1 MTRTRISRLATSA
14 LMATL
19 ATASGHAA
27 LAASSSDIALPERG
41 VVCDP
46 IAQGGPTCYD
56 ANGIAV
62 QATRRY
68 YGTPAAE
75 RLIKRYSGRP
85 MPKEF
90 NLSNG
95 VTCNADR
102 QRCWRFDNRGRETA
116 ERVTRQLY
124 GDGQASGSPVVT
136 ESNALCNITRNDL
149 RVYEGGCV
157 LKKLVG
163 TNERRYVVTTN
174 DNRRYSF
181 QQNGNQFTVSDAT
194 GTWPARYQD
203 QGRTGIFRW
212 EKIKLTATRR
222 SPSGSSYGQPNRYPY
237 GNPSGSGYGSGY
249 GSSGNA
255 PYNRNADQ
263 FLDELFQ

>member
-1 MTRTRISRLATSA
+1 MPRLAMTRTRISRLATSA
-14 LMATL
+14 LMASL
-19 ATASGHAA
+19 AAVSGQAA

-46 IAQGGPTCYD
+46 MAQGGPTCYD
-56 ANGIAV
+56 ATGIAV

-102 QRCWRFDNRGRETA
+102 QRCWRYDNRGRETA

-181 QQNGNQFTVSDAT
+181 QKNGNQFTVSDAT

-222 SPSGSSYGQPNRYPY
+222 SPSGSGSSYGRPNGYPY
-237 GNPSGSGYGSGY
+237 GYPYGSG
-249 GSSGNA
+249 GNA

>member
-1 MTRTRISRLATSA
+1 MTRTRIYRLATSA

-19 ATASGHAA
+19 AAASGQAA

-46 IAQGGPTCYD
+46 MAQGGPTCYD
-56 ANGIAV
+56 ANGITV

-68 YGTPAAE
+68 YGSPEAE
-75 RLIKRYSGRP
+75 RLIRRYSGRP

-95 VTCNADR
+95 VTCNATR
-102 QRCWRFDNRGRETA
+102 QRCWRVDNRGRETA
-116 ERVTRQLY
+116 ERMARQLY

-163 TNERRYVVTTN
+163 SNERRYVVTTN

-181 QQNGNQFTVSDAT
+181 QKNGNQFTVSDAT

-222 SPSGSSYGQPNRYPY
+222 SSSSYGKPNGYPY
-237 GNPSGSGYGSGY
+237 GYPYGSG
-249 GSSGNA
+249 GNA